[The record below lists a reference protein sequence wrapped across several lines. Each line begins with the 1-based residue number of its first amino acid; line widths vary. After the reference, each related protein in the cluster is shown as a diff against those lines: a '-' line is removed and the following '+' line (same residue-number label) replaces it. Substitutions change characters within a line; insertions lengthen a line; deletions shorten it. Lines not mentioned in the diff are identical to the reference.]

1 MIELVD
7 RVCFCYGIENTIR
20 KIYEYFINSKA
31 GFSNRNS
38 SEVRETHTT
47 ILFGRKR
54 YKVLTM

>member
-7 RVCFCYGIENTIR
+7 RVSFCYGIENII
-20 KIYEYFINSKA
+20 KIYEYFINIKA

-54 YKVLTM
+54 SKVLTM